1 MPVRIAIAD
10 DHRMVREALAGLL
23 AGHPDLEIVGEAG
36 DGRGALAM
44 VEGTAPDLL
53 LLDFGLPDMKGMDA
67 CRQIRST
74 HPQVRVIAVSAH
86 ADRRFV
92 EEMLQAGAA
101 AYVVKA
107 DAASELVKAIR
118 AVAAGGTFIS
128 PRAAAALDGPSSAQ
142 NGGNA
147 PPPATCLGRRER
159 EVLTLIAEGERSAS
173 IAARLGI
180 ATATVELHRRNIMR
194 KLGLH
199 NVAELT
205 KYALR
210 EGLAHL

>member
-23 AGHPDLEIVGEAG
+23 LGHPDLEIVGEAG
-36 DGRGALAM
+36 DGRGALEV
-44 VEGTAPDLL
+44 VERTAPDLL
-53 LLDFGLPDMKGMDA
+53 LLDVGLPDMTGVDA

-74 HPQVRVIAVSAH
+74 HPKVRVIAVTGH
-86 ADRRFV
+86 ADRRFL

-101 AYVVKA
+101 GYVVKA
-107 DAASELVKAIR
+107 DAATELVKAIR
-118 AVAAGGTFIS
+118 VVAAGGTFVS
-128 PRAAAALDGPSSAQ
+128 PLAAAAMS
-142 NGGNA
+142 A
-147 PPPATCLGRRER
+147 PPSTKDGNHARPATCLGRRER

-180 ATATVELHRRNIMR
+180 ATATVESHRRNIMR